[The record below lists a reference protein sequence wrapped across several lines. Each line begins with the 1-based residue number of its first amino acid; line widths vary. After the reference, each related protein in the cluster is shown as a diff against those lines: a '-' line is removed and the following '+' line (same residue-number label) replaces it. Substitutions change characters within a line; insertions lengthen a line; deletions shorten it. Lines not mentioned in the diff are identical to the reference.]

1 MIILCA
7 IVNYLALF
15 VNRMRVRQREMG
27 LRMLVGANLRSLMTM
42 LGIEFL
48 MLLACAWFVSY
59 MITELSLRPFTQ
71 LASSQ

>member
-48 MLLACAWFVSY
+48 LLLACAWFVSC

>member
-1 MIILCA
+1 
-7 IVNYLALF
+7 
-15 VNRMRVRQREMG
+15 
-27 LRMLVGANLRSLMTM
+27 MTM

-48 MLLACAWFVSY
+48 MLLACAWFVSC